1 MQGKGGP
8 VLTTKE
14 AAALLGVSPRRVNNL
29 IEVGAL
35 KAQKF
40 GRAWMVDEAS
50 VRERVQA
57 KPQRGRP
64 RADAGVEM
72 ARYTLMCHDHEVLA
86 FTYHGRTG
94 SVAAVEPLDGIA
106 WKPFGVGR
114 RDREPNRYDMAE
126 WLRDRA
132 IPGLRPH
139 LPSALRDLAVRTPA
153 VLMFQSW
160 GLSLSDPYWFRPEGV
175 EVSWAAVN
183 YYDNGYDEDFG
194 DLMLTGLSTRNAGEP
209 AFADG
214 RPASGAKGAPAIT
227 RSPDTATNGMLSK
240 TWVRR
245 RGTDYLIKGG
255 TGNENREPYNEK
267 LATRLLERLLDPN
280 EFVPYAVTERH
291 GRAYSSCA
299 NMAGPDTELIPAQDV
314 LTAFGI
320 TEGRDLHTGYLR
332 ALEEL
337 GVEDSRRLIDKMIV
351 ADYLMANFD
360 RHTHNFGLL
369 RSVES
374 LDGYRVAPL
383 FDHGCGFYSRATTAE
398 LEARPYVWESHP
410 FREYPSQQL
419 ALVEDLA
426 WYDPSALDGF
436 LDDIAEVMGENP
448 EIDKRFIAAVQKQT
462 ERQIQT
468 VNDLAAERGVVVAG
482 W

>member
-1 MQGKGGP
+1 
-8 VLTTKE
+8 
-14 AAALLGVSPRRVNNL
+14 
-29 IEVGAL
+29 
-35 KAQKF
+35 
-40 GRAWMVDEAS
+40 
-50 VRERVQA
+50 
-57 KPQRGRP
+57 
-64 RADAGVEM
+64 
-72 ARYTLMCHDHEVLA
+72 MCHGREVLA

-194 DLMLTGLSTRNAGEP
+194 DLMLTGLSPRNAGEP
-209 AFADG
+209 AFASG
-214 RPASGAKGAPAIT
+214 RAASGGRGRPAIT

-280 EFVPYAVTERH
+280 EFVPYTVTERH
-291 GRAYSSCA
+291 GRAYSSCK

-337 GVEDSRRLIDKMIV
+337 GVEDGRRLIDKMIV

-369 RSVES
+369 RSVEG
-374 LDGYRVAPL
+374 LDGYRIAPL

-419 ALVEDLA
+419 ALVEDLG

-436 LDDIAEVMGENP
+436 LDDIAEVLGENP
-448 EIDKRFIAAVQKQT
+448 EIDERFIAAVQKQT

-468 VNDLAAERGVVVAG
+468 VNDLAAERGIVVAG